1 MPEPILTETLEGLRP
16 VRENQTNKIIAF
28 VALAVLAVTFV
39 LPFVWM
45 LSTSLKHES
54 RIFPKAGE
62 PPQWI
67 PTTEVKDAEGRTQVM
82 YQGQV
87 ATDLGPDDA
96 GRHTLLIGGAEVQA
110 WGDELEPLQQI
121 GFHWQNYVKAFEMI
135 HFWRNLKNTLFICFT
150 TVIGTVLSSA
160 LVAYGFARI
169 EFRGRNALFFLVLA
183 TMMLPYQVT
192 LIPLFALYSQLGWN
206 GTFLPLIVPYFFGVP
221 FYIFLLRQFFM
232 GIPEDL
238 SAAARID
245 GCSEFGIFARIIL
258 PLSKPALATTAL
270 FMFLF
275 QWGDFLNPLIFLQDD
290 RHYTLAVALQQFQS
304 QHESAWGPLMAMS
317 TVITLPIIVL
327 FFLTQRTFIQ
337 GITMSGLKG

>member
-1 MPEPILTETLEGLRP
+1 MHPETLKKLL
-16 VRENQTNKIIAF
+16 AF
-28 VALAVLAVTFV
+28 AILSALSVTFA

-54 RIFPKAGE
+54 RIFPPPGQ

-67 PTTEVKDAEGRTQVM
+67 PTTDVKDEQGRSRVI
-82 YQGQV
+82 YAGKE
-87 ATDLGPDDA
+87 AIDLGADED
-96 GRHTLLIGGAEVQA
+96 GKHRVLVGSEEHEA
-110 WGDELEPLQQI
+110 WADEIDPMQQV
-121 GFHWQNYVKAFEMI
+121 GFHWQNYTKAFEMMN
-135 HFWRNLKNTLFICFT
+135 FWRNLKNTLFICFT
-150 TVIGTVLSSA
+150 TVLGTVFSSA

-169 EFRGRNALFFLVLA
+169 EFPMRNGLFLVVLA

-192 LIPLFALYSQLGWN
+192 LIPLFALYSWLGWN

-245 GCSEFGIFARIIL
+245 GCSEFGIFWRIIL

-275 QWGDFLNPLIFLQDD
+275 QWGDFLNPLIYLQDD
-290 RHYTLAVALQQFQS
+290 RQYTLAVALQQFQS

>member
-1 MPEPILTETLEGLRP
+1 MRKDSWKKVAAFALLCGLA
-16 VRENQTNKIIAF
+16 T
-28 VALAVLAVTFV
+28 TFV

-54 RIFPKAGE
+54 RIFTQ

-67 PTTEVKDAEGRTQVM
+67 PTTEVTDAQGRP
-82 YQGQV
+82 QV
-87 ATDLGPDDA
+87 AFLEGAKEKFGDAIGTDLGADEA
-96 GRHTLLIGGAEVQA
+96 GKHRVLVNGTEQEV
-110 WGDELEPLQQI
+110 WNEEIEPLQTV
-121 GFHWQNYVKAFEMI
+121 GFHWANYTRAFEMM
-135 HFWRNLKNTLFICFT
+135 HFWRNLRNTLFICFT
-150 TVIGTVLSSA
+150 TVIGTVVSSA

-169 EFRGRNALFFLVLA
+169 KFPFRDALFMVVLA

-192 LIPLFALYSQLGWN
+192 LIPLFALYSKLGWN

-245 GCSEFGIFARIIL
+245 GCSELGIFTKVML

-275 QWGDFLNPLIFLQDD
+275 QWGDFLNPLIYLQDD
-290 RHYTLAVALQQFQS
+290 LQYTLAVALQQFQS

-327 FFLTQRTFIQ
+327 FFLTQRTFIE

>member
-1 MPEPILTETLEGLRP
+1 LRESQ
-16 VRENQTNKIIAF
+16 VKRLLAF
-28 VALAVLAVTFV
+28 VVLSALSVTFI

-45 LSTSLKHES
+45 LSTSFKHES
-54 RIFPKAGE
+54 RIFPAPGQ

-67 PTTEVKDAEGRTQVM
+67 PTTDQKDAEGRTRITFDGKEGV
-82 YQGQV
+82 V
-87 ATDLGPDDA
+87 LGEDED
-96 GRHTLLIGGAEVQA
+96 GKTRILVGGVEQAVWSDEYEALQEV
-110 WGDELEPLQQI
+110 
-121 GFHWQNYVKAFEMI
+121 GFHWENYTKAFAMMN
-135 HFWRNLKNTLFICFT
+135 FWQNLKNTLFICMM
-150 TVIGTVLSSA
+150 TVIGTVISSA
-160 LVAYGFARI
+160 FVAYGFARI
-169 EFRGRNALFFLVLA
+169 EFPMRDSLFFLVLA

-192 LIPLFALYSQLGWN
+192 LIPLFSLYAKLGWT
-206 GTFLPLIVPYFFGVP
+206 GTFAPLVVPYFFGVP
-221 FYIFLLRQFFM
+221 FYIFLLRQFFK

-245 GCSEFGIFARIIL
+245 GCSEIGIFWRIIL

-290 RHYTLAVALQQFQS
+290 RQYTLAVALQQFQS

-317 TVITLPIIVL
+317 TVITLPIIAL
-327 FFLTQRTFIQ
+327 FFLAQRTFIE

>member
-1 MPEPILTETLEGLRP
+1 
-16 VRENQTNKIIAF
+16 
-28 VALAVLAVTFV
+28 
-39 LPFVWM
+39 M

-54 RIFPKAGE
+54 RIFPPPGQ

-67 PTTEVKDAEGRTQVM
+67 PTTGVMDDQGRPKIKYQDQEGI
-82 YQGQV
+82 
-87 ATDLGPDDA
+87 DLGADEDGKHHIEVA
-96 GRHTLLIGGAEVQA
+96 GKQLEV
-110 WGDELEPLQQI
+110 WNDEIEPLQQV
-121 GFHWQNYVKAFEMI
+121 GFHWQNYAKAFKMMNGSRASQTRLEDPTLTLNDLKG
-135 HFWRNLKNTLFICFT
+135 FWGNLRNTLFICFT

-160 LVAYGFARI
+160 LVAYGFARVQFP
-169 EFRGRNALFFLVLA
+169 FRDGLFLVVLA

-192 LIPLFALYSQLGWN
+192 LIPLFALYSKLGWN
-206 GTFLPLIVPYFFGVP
+206 GTFAPLIVPYFFGVP

-245 GCSEFGIFARIIL
+245 GCSEIGIFTRIIL

-275 QWGDFLNPLIFLQDD
+275 QWGDFLNPLIYLQDD
-290 RHYTLAVALQQFQS
+290 RQYTLAVALQQFQS